1 MGGNTSTMITAAIGG
16 VIAIVI
22 ALVVYPILQSAADTY
37 YLEYHPHCEI
47 AGEPFLRVYV
57 AGEEAGDVAGLVG
70 TVTQST
76 SLGCN
81 FAAKTGVKDADGDDI
96 DTDPTALELRSEHGV
111 RIGSTGVNKAAGAI
125 LAIGATSSDQT
136 TAASWASTA
145 TWVTVPE
152 VLAQYSGIST
162 LILSILPILAVTGF
176 LGISAANIYQ
186 YTQGGSMGIQQVVVQ
201 SIAALIITIVGIYL
215 APTIMDFLND
225 VYLVSS
231 GSRYGIMGQFN
242 TIITLVLGF
251 VPVVY
256 NAGLLGMFAYQG
268 VGAYKKIKGGMGSM

>member
-1 MGGNTSTMITAAIGG
+1 MGGSTSTMITAAIGG

-37 YLEYHPHCEI
+37 YLEYHAHCEI
-47 AGEPFLRVYV
+47 NNEPFLRVYP
-57 AGEEAGDVAGLVG
+57 AGVETGDVLWSLG
-70 TVTQST
+70 TVTESSGAC
-76 SLGCN
+76 SLPATPATQPAGETVPSN
-81 FAAKTGVKDADGDDI
+81 YPTGTGQ
-96 DTDPTALELRSEHGV
+96 ELRSEHGIKV
-111 RIGSTGVNKAAGAI
+111 GSFTSAVSSGRLTVSA
-125 LAIGATSSDQT
+125 LALDSGGQ
-136 TAASWASTA
+136 
-145 TWVTVPE
+145 WVTVPE
-152 VLAQYSGIST
+152 VLAQYQGIST